1 MIAGLVT
8 YREML
13 NVVGTARKVDY
24 WTTRGYIH
32 AVERATTKSGFP
44 RQWPIAERDIAREM
58 ERLVTAGI
66 TVEVAAVVARAV
78 IETGMPEA
86 SIGDGITLLLER
98 R

>member
-1 MIAGLVT
+1 MIGGLVT

-24 WTTRGYIH
+24 WTRQGYIH
-32 AVERATTKSGFP
+32 CDERTSEKSGFP
-44 RQWPIAERDIAREM
+44 RRWPMAERDIAREM

-86 SIGDGITLLLER
+86 TIGDGITLILER